1 MRAKTNAEATLALKE
16 KVANENKKDRQ
27 GDGRSKL
34 YYVKAEYDATML
46 DDIFGPENWSVEILN
61 QDSKV
66 WEQNLIS
73 FSQQKREEYTA
84 RIASAWV
91 SVRLTVTFP
100 DGKKACRDGIGA
112 GDAIRKKDN
121 PNSVETEGLA
131 LKAAGTDALKR
142 AATLLGNIF
151 GRGMEKDGT
160 QRYDYDYVPPES
172 DEADE
177 EARPT
182 TSVDLGNSTSSQPQL
197 QTQASSQPQRQP
209 ETQQYREPVVTS
221 GVSRPVQP
229 QRQVDGR
236 HDLSDDPFAAT
247 PSNSNGAQDPQDLLT
262 PELRRIIPHGRLI
275 EVGAPDKWRSIFSQ
289 LNEARKNWVTTEAQV
304 QIMKDELAAFRKRA
318 EDESIISGNAAGARD
333 IRHFFDSLDGLVEK
347 RRKEILGIPQAA

>member
-1 MRAKTNAEATLALKE
+1 MRAKTNAEATVYLKE

-27 GDGRSKL
+27 GDNRSKL

-61 QDSKV
+61 QDSRV
-66 WEQNLIS
+66 WEQQLIS
-73 FSQQKREEYTA
+73 FSQNKREEYTA
-84 RIASAWV
+84 RVASAWV

-100 DGKKACRDGIGA
+100 DGKKASRDGIGS
-112 GDAIRKKDN
+112 GDAIRKRDN

-160 QRYDYDYVPPES
+160 QRYDYDYVPPEG

-182 TSVDLGNSTSSQPQL
+182 TSVDLGASTAPQL
-197 QTQASSQPQRQP
+197 QAQPQASIQPQRLSEPPQH
-209 ETQQYREPVVTS
+209 REPVVTS
-221 GVSRPVQP
+221 GVTRPVQP
-229 QRQVDGR
+229 QRQVDNR
-236 HDLSDDPFAAT
+236 SDLSDDPFSAT
-247 PSNSNGAQDPQDLLT
+247 PSNSNGAEDDQDILT
-262 PELRRIIPHGRLI
+262 PELRRIIPQGRLI

-289 LNEARKNWVTTEAQV
+289 LNEARKNWVTTEAHV
-304 QIMKDELAAFRKRA
+304 QIMKDQMAAFRKRA
-318 EDESIISGNAAGARD
+318 ETENIISGTSAGAKD
-333 IRHFFDSLDGLVEK
+333 IKHFFDTMDNFVEK